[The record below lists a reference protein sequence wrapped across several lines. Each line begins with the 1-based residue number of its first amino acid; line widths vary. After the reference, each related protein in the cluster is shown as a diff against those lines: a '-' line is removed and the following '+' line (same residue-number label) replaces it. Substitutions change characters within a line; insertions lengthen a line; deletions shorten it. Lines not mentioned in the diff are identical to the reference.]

1 MTAGHVVDER
11 GWRHF
16 FDAQIYKIGYKE
28 EQHPVATAVSQI
40 TSLEGLR
47 PRDIRVSSCIEL
59 RQRKV
64 EIATATAARDER
76 YRTIRDKISR
86 AAAKAAVDDAQM
98 FNEFWQM

>member
-86 AAAKAAVDDAQM
+86 AATKAAVNDAQM